1 MKIIIDEFIESLKAR
16 QASQNTLAS
25 YERDIMQFSNYFED
39 QNKKIFDLTS
49 EDMQE
54 YINHLIA
61 EGKSNSTISRSTA
74 SIKALYRYLVNKK
87 LAEVNITDNVEAPKV
102 DRKEPMI
109 LTSAEIEKLLEQ
121 PDLSDLK
128 GQRDKTMLEILYATG
143 IRVTELISLRV
154 EDVNLT
160 NGYIK
165 VKKKNTER
173 HIPLGNLSL
182 KCLKDYMNKVRPL
195 LIRTEDEKTLFINT
209 NGQKMTRQGY
219 WKILKQYKEQ
229 AKIDKEITPHTIRHS
244 FAVHMLQNGAEL
256 KTVQELL
263 GHTDV
268 ASTMMYTQMSNLDL
282 KDDYLKAHPRAKIV
296 IKKILQ

>member
-16 QASQNTLAS
+16 QASPNTLAS
-25 YERDIMQFSNYFED
+25 YERDIIQFSNYFEA
-39 QNKKIFDLTS
+39 QNKKIFDLTRD
-49 EDMQE
+49 DMQD
-54 YINHLIA
+54 YVNHLIA
-61 EGKSNSTISRSTA
+61 QGKSNSTISRSTA
-74 SIKALYRYLVNKK
+74 SIKALYRYLVSKK
-87 LAEVNITDNVEAPKV
+87 LAEENIAENIEAPKV

-121 PDLSDLK
+121 PDLSELK

-143 IRVTELISLRV
+143 IRVTELISLRI

-165 VKKKNTER
+165 VKKKNSER

-182 KCLKDYMNKVRPL
+182 KCLKDYMSKVRPL
-195 LIRTEDEKTLFINT
+195 LIRTEEEKTLFINT

-229 AKIDKEITPHTIRHS
+229 AKIDKDITPHTIRHS
-244 FAVHMLQNGAEL
+244 FAVHMLQNGTEL

-268 ASTMMYTQMSNLDL
+268 ASTMMYTQMANINP
-282 KDDYLKAHPRAKIV
+282 K
-296 IKKILQ
+296 Q

>member
-16 QASQNTLAS
+16 QASQNTIAS
-25 YERDIMQFSNYFED
+25 YERDIMQFSNYFEG
-39 QNKKIFDLTS
+39 QNKKIFDLTK
-49 EDMQE
+49 EDMQD

-61 EGKSNSTISRSTA
+61 DGKSNSTISRSTA
-74 SIKALYRYLVNKK
+74 SIKSLYRYLLSKNLVEENI
-87 LAEVNITDNVEAPKV
+87 AESVEAPKV
-102 DRKEPMI
+102 NRKEPMI
-109 LTSAEIEKLLEQ
+109 LTTSEIETLLEQ
-121 PDLSDLK
+121 PDLSELK
-128 GQRDKTMLEILYATG
+128 GQRDKAMLEILYATG
-143 IRVTELISLRV
+143 IRVTELISLKL

-165 VKKKNTER
+165 VKKKNSER

-182 KCLKDYMNKVRPL
+182 KCLKEYINKVRPL
-195 LIRTEDEKTLFINT
+195 LIRTEEEKTLFINT

-229 AKIDKEITPHTIRHS
+229 AKIEKDITPHTIRHS
-244 FAVHMLQNGAEL
+244 FAVHMLQNGAEI

-268 ASTMMYTQMSNLDL
+268 ASTMMYTQMSNLNL
-282 KDDYLKAHPRAKIV
+282 KDDYLKSHPRA
-296 IKKILQ
+296 

>member
-1 MKIIIDEFIESLKAR
+1 MKIIIDEFIDSLKAR
-16 QASQNTLAS
+16 QASANTIAS
-25 YERDIMQFSNYFED
+25 YERDIMQFSNYFEAKG
-39 QNKKIFDLTS
+39 KKIFDLKKD
-49 EDMQE
+49 DMQE
-54 YINHLIA
+54 YINHLMNA
-61 EGKSNSTISRSTA
+61 GKSNSTISRCTA
-74 SIKALYRYLVNKK
+74 SIKSLYRYLLNKN
-87 LAEVNITDNVEAPKV
+87 LVEENIAENIESPKV

-109 LTSAEIEKLLEQ
+109 LTSKEIEMLLEQ
-121 PDLSDLK
+121 PDLSELK
-128 GQRDKTMLEILYATG
+128 GQRDKAMLEILYATG
-143 IRVTELISLRV
+143 IRVTELISLRI

-182 KCLKDYMNKVRPL
+182 KCLKEYINKVRPL
-195 LIRTEDEKTLFINT
+195 LIRTEEEKTLFINT

-229 AKIDKEITPHTIRHS
+229 AKIDKDITPHTIRHS
-244 FAVHMLQNGAEL
+244 FAVHMLQNGAEV

-268 ASTMMYTQMSNLDL
+268 ASTMMYTQMANLDV
-282 KDDYLKAHPRAKIV
+282 KDEYLNTHPRA
-296 IKKILQ
+296 

>member
-16 QASQNTLAS
+16 QASLNTIAS
-25 YERDIMQFSNYFED
+25 YERDIMQFSNYFEG
-39 QNKKIFDLTS
+39 QNKKIFDLTK

-54 YINHLIA
+54 YIDHLITA
-61 EGKSNSTISRSTA
+61 GKSNSTISRSTA
-74 SIKALYRYLVNKK
+74 SIKSLYRYLLSKNLVEENI
-87 LAEVNITDNVEAPKV
+87 AESVEAPKV

-109 LTSAEIEKLLEQ
+109 LTESEIEVLLEQ
-121 PDLSDLK
+121 PDLSELK
-128 GQRDKTMLEILYATG
+128 GQRDKAMLEILYATG
-143 IRVTELISLRV
+143 IRVTELISLKL

-165 VKKKNTER
+165 VKKKNSER

-182 KCLKDYMNKVRPL
+182 KCLKEYINKVRPL
-195 LIRTEDEKTLFINT
+195 LIRTEEEKTLFINT

-229 AKIDKEITPHTIRHS
+229 ARIEKEITPHTIRHS
-244 FAVHMLQNGAEL
+244 FAVHMLQNGAEI

-268 ASTMMYTQMSNLDL
+268 ASTMMYTQMSSLNL
-282 KDDYLKAHPRAKIV
+282 KEDYLKSHPRA
-296 IKKILQ
+296 

>member
-1 MKIIIDEFIESLKAR
+1 MKIIIDEFIESLNER
-16 QASQNTLAS
+16 QASANTLAS
-25 YERDIMQFSNYFED
+25 YERDIVQFDKYFESK
-39 QNKKIFDLTS
+39 NKKIFDLTK

-74 SIKALYRYLVNKK
+74 SIKSFYRYLVNKK
-87 LAEVNITDNVEAPKV
+87 LAEVNIADKIEVPKV
-102 DRKEPMI
+102 DRKEPLI
-109 LTSAEIEKLLEQ
+109 LTEKEIERLLEQ
-121 PDLSDLK
+121 PDLSELK

-143 IRVTELISLRV
+143 IRVTELISLRL

-160 NGYIK
+160 NGYIR
-165 VKKKNTER
+165 VKKKNSER
-173 HIPLGNLSL
+173 HIPLGNLAL
-182 KCLKDYMNKVRPL
+182 KCLKEYINKVRPL
-195 LIRTEDEKTLFINT
+195 LIRTEEEKTLFINT

-229 AKIDKEITPHTIRHS
+229 AKIDKDITPHTIRHS
-244 FAVHMLQNGAEL
+244 FAVHMLQNGAEI

-268 ASTMMYTQMSNLDL
+268 ASTMMYTQMANMNL
-282 KDDYLKAHPRAKIV
+282 KDDYFKSHPRA
-296 IKKILQ
+296 

>member
-16 QASQNTLAS
+16 QASPNTLAS
-25 YERDIMQFSNYFED
+25 YERDIVQFSNYFESQD
-39 QNKKIFDLTS
+39 KKIFNLTKD
-49 EDMQE
+49 DMQE

-87 LAEVNITDNVEAPKV
+87 LAEENIAENVEAPKV
-102 DRKEPMI
+102 NRKEPMI

-121 PDLSDLK
+121 PDLSELK
-128 GQRDKTMLEILYATG
+128 GQRDKAMLEILYATG

-154 EDVNLT
+154 EDVNLN

-165 VKKKNTER
+165 VKKKNSER
-173 HIPLGNLSL
+173 HIPLGNLAL
-182 KCLKDYMNKVRPL
+182 RCLKDYMNKVRPL

-229 AKIDKEITPHTIRHS
+229 AKIDKDITPHTIRHS
-244 FAVHMLQNGAEL
+244 FAVHMLQNGAEI

-268 ASTMMYTQMSNLDL
+268 ASTMMYTQMLNLDI
-282 KDDYLKAHPRAKIV
+282 KDDYMKNHPRA
-296 IKKILQ
+296 